1 MNLLLFITATLVMGI
16 ALEGVF
22 ARLRIPW
29 SAGLV
34 VVGFVASEVVTGL
47 GGDIGLRWDAVHDI
61 VFFVLLPVLVFEAAL
76 NLDVGQLKR
85 HLPMILVLAVP
96 LLLVSTAVIAL
107 LLRSAIGPGFP
118 WMAALFAGAIL
129 SATDPV
135 AVLALFRKMGVSPRL
150 AVLMDGESLFN
161 DATAIVLAAL
171 LLGIAAGAGAPV
183 SVAAATL
190 EFLRVFAGGLAVGAL
205 VGGLLV
211 VLFRV
216 TEEPPARVG
225 LTVSGAFLAFA
236 LAEGVLHLSGVMA
249 VLAAGLCA
257 AVGLNARR
265 EVSRLAHQ
273 SWEVMAYLANGAVF
287 LLMGAT
293 ITVAMF
299 SDRWLAMLMGI
310 GAALVARGAVVFAG
324 IPLANLL
331 PGVEPVPAAFRP
343 ILYWGGL
350 RGAITIALAL
360 SIPLEHPW
368 WYTVQAIAYGVV
380 LFTLFVQA
388 PTMPLLL
395 RRTRGLV

>member
-1 MNLLLFITATLVMGI
+1 MNLLLFITATLVLGI
-16 ALEGVF
+16 ALEGPL

-76 NLDVGQLKR
+76 NLDVGHLR
-85 HLPMILVLAVP
+85 RNLPMILVLAVP
-96 LLLVSTAVIAL
+96 LLLLSTVIIAG
-107 LLRSAIGPGFP
+107 LLRVGIGPGFP
-118 WMAALFAGAIL
+118 WMAALFTGAIL

-135 AVLALFRKMGVSPRL
+135 AVLAMFRTMGVSPRL
-150 AVLMDGESLFN
+150 AVLVDGESLFN
-161 DATAIVLAAL
+161 DATAIVLAGL
-171 LLGIAAGAGAPV
+171 LLAMAAGGGASM
-183 SVAAATL
+183 SVAGATL
-190 EFLRVFAGGLAVGAL
+190 EFLRVFLGGLGVGAL
-205 VGGLLV
+205 VGGMLL

-216 TEEPPARVG
+216 TAEPAARVG

-249 VLAAGLCA
+249 VLAAGLLA
-257 AVGLNARR
+257 AVGLDARR
-265 EVSRLAHQ
+265 EVSRLAHE
-273 SWEVMAYLANGAVF
+273 SWGVMGHLANGAVF

-293 ITVAMF
+293 ITLDMF
-299 SDRWLAMLMGI
+299 SDRWLAMAMGI

-324 IPLANLL
+324 VPLMNRV
-331 PGVEPVPAAFRP
+331 PGVEPVPAAHRAV
-343 ILYWGGL
+343 LYWGGL
-350 RGAITIALAL
+350 RGAVTIALAL

-368 WYTVQAIAYGVV
+368 WYTAQATAYGVV

-395 RRTRGLV
+395 RRLKA